1 MAVFHYNAYPTSAI
15 LYPASIP
22 NWLKLL
28 KEAFSPTSPPSHSWV
43 LALGFPLRYK
53 DQSSSIFSGFAGLL
67 AVLLVIAVLCV
78 LWNWNKRKKRRG
90 PYLQVSIMPLRTL
103 PRPRQ
108 RARNIYDFLP
118 RRQEELGRHQV
129 RSTRIFS
136 TESLL
141 SRNSDS
147 PPSAHMP
154 SPASNALQV
163 HRARTHAVG
172 IYDNAMRPQ
181 MCGNLTVSTHHV
193 NIRAAGDYTS
203 ISSENLR
210 DYVNVPTTE
219 EFAETLASNNTL
231 PKNLFVLSSAQEL
244 KFTKERDKACG
255 NASDCTSFWSP
266 GTESNDPLSDE
277 EGSSQTSNDYV
288 NMAGLDLGAI
298 QRKHPWVSV
307 QGCRDYENVP
317 STYSNGSQQQS
328 GQVISLNTDHV
339 EGRTYGLGTHVQLVR
354 QSGRSLDLGDYV
366 IYEPSSQSENS
377 QMKHGEEMSNKD
389 SNDYE
394 NMLAAELGGKD
405 SEQRPD
411 TWLLPD
417 ELRPSHPAGKLHGEI
432 YPARSKATTGLLVKT
447 HDHTHISVDSLG

>member
-67 AVLLVIAVLCV
+67 AVLLLIAVLCV
-78 LWNWNKRKKRRG
+78 LWNWNKRKKR
-90 PYLQVSIMPLRTL
+90 
-103 PRPRQ
+103 
-108 RARNIYDFLP
+108 
-118 RRQEELGRHQV
+118 RHQV

-154 SPASNALQV
+154 STVSNALQV

-203 ISSENLR
+203 IFSENLR

-307 QGCRDYENVP
+307 QDCRDYENVP

-339 EGRTYGLGTHVQLVR
+339 EGRTDGLGTHVQLVR

-447 HDHTHISVDSLG
+447 HDHTHTSVDSLG

>member
-1 MAVFHYNAYPTSAI
+1 MDVITPTLSDI
-15 LYPASIP
+15 RGS
-22 NWLKLL
+22 
-28 KEAFSPTSPPSHSWV
+28 TSEPSSLEV
-43 LALGFPLRYK
+43 TLGRLDRYK

-90 PYLQVSIMPLRTL
+90 LYLQVTIMPLRTL

-108 RARNIYDFLP
+108 RAKNIYDFLP
-118 RRQEELGRHQV
+118 RRQEELGRHQL
-129 RSTRIFS
+129 RSIRIFS
-136 TESLL
+136 TENLL
-141 SRNSDS
+141 PRNSDS

-163 HRARTHAVG
+163 HRAHTHAVGYAVG

-181 MCGNLTVSTHHV
+181 MCGNLTVSAHHV

-231 PKNLFVLSSAQEL
+231 SKNLFVLSSAQEL
-244 KFTKERDKACG
+244 KFTKGRDKACG

-277 EGSSQTSNDYV
+277 EDSSQTSNDYV

-339 EGRTYGLGTHVQLVR
+339 EGRTDGLGTHVQLVM

-394 NMLAAELGGKD
+394 NMLAAKLGGKD
-405 SEQRPD
+405 SEQRSD
-411 TWLLPD
+411 TWFLPD
-417 ELRPSHPAGKLHGEI
+417 EL
-432 YPARSKATTGLLVKT
+432 
-447 HDHTHISVDSLG
+447 

>member
-1 MAVFHYNAYPTSAI
+1 MAVFHYNVYPTSAI

-67 AVLLVIAVLCV
+67 AVLLLIAVLCV
-78 LWNWNKRKKRRG
+78 LWNWNKRKKR
-90 PYLQVSIMPLRTL
+90 
-103 PRPRQ
+103 
-108 RARNIYDFLP
+108 
-118 RRQEELGRHQV
+118 RHQV

-432 YPARSKATTGLLVKT
+432 YPARSKASTGLLVKT